1 MVAML
6 LIQRSNAADERS
18 NQAEG
23 IHLLLFV
30 KTQKLK
36 ICEPKTMRCQE
47 NCLLLTVDL
56 RRITKAINNRFDC
69 LG

>member
-30 KTQKLK
+30 KTQNSKYVSPKQCIVKK
-36 ICEPKTMRCQE
+36 IATY
-47 NCLLLTVDL
+47 
-56 RRITKAINNRFDC
+56 
-69 LG
+69 